1 MWESREMASQGFP
14 VQLGEEHPE
23 HSPPACPPATIAD
36 VEMDLAPWLYCRQGT
51 FPALSTIPQ
60 PKRAG

>member
-1 MWESREMASQGFP
+1 MWESREVASQGFP

-36 VEMDLAPWLYCRQGT
+36 VETDLAPWLCC
-51 FPALSTIPQ
+51 
-60 PKRAG
+60 